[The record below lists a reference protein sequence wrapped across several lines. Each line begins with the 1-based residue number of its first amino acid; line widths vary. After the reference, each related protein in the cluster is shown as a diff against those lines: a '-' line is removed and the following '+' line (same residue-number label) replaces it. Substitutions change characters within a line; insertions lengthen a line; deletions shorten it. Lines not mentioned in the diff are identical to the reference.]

1 MNSYERTQV
10 AFRVFIR
17 IVEAGEAAT
26 WIILDW
32 SNIFQICRIFTFA
45 RHPNCVQLKS
55 RNSHEKFKR
64 FNRQTHGKWLTDAG
78 VADEV
83 LKILW
88 HGMWQAGTL
97 IVVMR
102 NPSEDF
108 VQLKE
113 NARCASVVVV
123 VIFLDTRSPRL
134 DVDIADL
141 PSRGLL
147 PVVAVVNVLTTS
159 RNRARCLICCE

>member
-10 AFRVFIR
+10 AFRVFVR
-17 IVEAGEAAT
+17 VVEAGEAAT

-32 SNIFQICRIFTFA
+32 SNIFQIRWIFTFA

-55 RNSHEKFKR
+55 RNVHEKFKSV
-64 FNRQTHGKWLTDAG
+64 NQSTHGKWLTDAG

-88 HGMWQAGTL
+88 HGMWQAATF

-123 VIFLDTRSPRL
+123 VIFLNTWSPRL
-134 DVDIADL
+134 DVDIANL
-141 PSRGLL
+141 SSRGLL
-147 PVVAVVNVLTTS
+147 SVVAVVNVLTTS
-159 RNRARCLICCE
+159 RNRARCFICCK